1 MEVSGIVH
9 ILFYFLVIL
18 ALTKPLGAYMAMVF
32 EGRGSISQRFFAPV
46 ENVIFRIFMVDAKK
60 EMDWKRYAFSVVFFS
75 AFGML
80 IVYALQRLQSGLPLN
95 PEDLPNTTSH
105 LAFSTAASFTS
116 NTNWQAYGGETTLG
130 YLVQMMGLT
139 VQNFVSASVGI
150 VVVIVLIRGFS
161 RRSTSDLGNFWS
173 DIVRCV
179 LWIMMPLAIV
189 LTILLISQ
197 GVIQNFD
204 SYRHVT
210 TLEGAEQVLAMGPAA
225 SQIAIK
231 QLGTNG
237 GGFFNSNSAVPF
249 ENPTP
254 FSNFL
259 EVVAIFLVPAA
270 LTYTFGKMVKD
281 TRQGWAVFAAMS
293 VLFLAGVFITYS
305 AEQRGN
311 PILTDLGV
319 DQEYASGDL
328 ASSGGNL
335 EGKEVRFGVADSTIW
350 ATATTDASNGSVNSM
365 HDSYMPL
372 GGMVTL
378 FNMHLGE
385 VVFGGTGSGL
395 YTMLGFAIIAVFVA
409 GLMIGRTPEYL
420 GKKIAP
426 FDMKMVIIMF
436 LVPSAAILLF
446 TGLGTTTDLGKAGPL
461 NAGPHG
467 YSEILY
473 AFTSAGANNGSA
485 FAGLTANTPFYN
497 TTQGIEMLIVR
508 FLPMVAALALAGS
521 LAQKQLVPVSA
532 GTLPTNGPLFVGLLA
547 GIVFIVG
554 GLTFFPA
561 LALGPIVEH
570 FLVNAGQL
578 F

>member
-1 MEVSGIVH
+1 
-9 ILFYFLVIL
+9 
-18 ALTKPLGAYMAMVF
+18 
-32 EGRGSISQRFFAPV
+32 
-46 ENVIFRIFMVDAKK
+46 
-60 EMDWKRYAFSVVFFS
+60 
-75 AFGML
+75 
-80 IVYALQRLQSGLPLN
+80 
-95 PEDLPNTTSH
+95 
-105 LAFSTAASFTS
+105 
-116 NTNWQAYGGETTLG
+116 
-130 YLVQMMGLT
+130 
-139 VQNFVSASVGI
+139 
-150 VVVIVLIRGFS
+150 
-161 RRSTSDLGNFWS
+161 
-173 DIVRCV
+173 
-179 LWIMMPLAIV
+179 
-189 LTILLISQ
+189 
-197 GVIQNFD
+197 
-204 SYRHVT
+204 
-210 TLEGAEQVLAMGPAA
+210 MGPAA

-237 GGFFNSNSAVPF
+237 GGFFNANSAVPF

>member
-1 MEVSGIVH
+1 
-9 ILFYFLVIL
+9 
-18 ALTKPLGAYMAMVF
+18 
-32 EGRGSISQRFFAPV
+32 
-46 ENVIFRIFMVDAKK
+46 
-60 EMDWKRYAFSVVFFS
+60 
-75 AFGML
+75 
-80 IVYALQRLQSGLPLN
+80 
-95 PEDLPNTTSH
+95 
-105 LAFSTAASFTS
+105 
-116 NTNWQAYGGETTLG
+116 
-130 YLVQMMGLT
+130 
-139 VQNFVSASVGI
+139 
-150 VVVIVLIRGFS
+150 
-161 RRSTSDLGNFWS
+161 
-173 DIVRCV
+173 
-179 LWIMMPLAIV
+179 
-189 LTILLISQ
+189 
-197 GVIQNFD
+197 
-204 SYRHVT
+204 
-210 TLEGAEQVLAMGPAA
+210 
-225 SQIAIK
+225 
-231 QLGTNG
+231 
-237 GGFFNSNSAVPF
+237 
-249 ENPTP
+249 
-254 FSNFL
+254 
-259 EVVAIFLVPAA
+259 
-270 LTYTFGKMVKD
+270 
-281 TRQGWAVFAAMS
+281 
-293 VLFLAGVFITYS
+293 
-305 AEQRGN
+305 
-311 PILTDLGV
+311 
-319 DQEYASGDL
+319 
-328 ASSGGNL
+328 
-335 EGKEVRFGVADSTIW
+335 
-350 ATATTDASNGSVNSM
+350 
-365 HDSYMPL
+365 
-372 GGMVTL
+372 
-378 FNMHLGE
+378 
-385 VVFGGTGSGL
+385 
-395 YTMLGFAIIAVFVA
+395 MLGFAIIAVFVA